1 MKKRTLVCFLIF
13 TLCLFHSSIPDTVFG
28 QDDTSLVQQVYD
40 KYSET
45 LLREDL
51 KDLVDQVLTALS
63 DPETLKNPTIVALG
77 GLGPALDLVLGSPA
91 LIRTVA
97 PAVTDEQIG
106 LLTNDQDIRALLM
119 DSNVRT
125 LLQNTEA
132 VKALQGLLAAAP
144 IDPTPPDP
152 APPTISIT
160 TLSPTTD
167 QSGSFNVAFTTAD
180 VNGDAVTVTGSIS
193 VVPAEAASYY
203 SIPSG
208 TLTGVVRITQT
219 APTAAMPTIAGAT
232 VTLTLVANDG
242 TANSSPAT
250 IAVTFA
256 TAELPPV
263 DPGPPDP
270 PDPVP
275 PPDLT
280 PSNLNGQSR
289 LGGLSLNRV
298 SGRAFIRE
306 IVKAT
311 GLPASSADPLV
322 EPVVD
327 FILAQIPQ
335 GILPKKAIRQILASE
350 QPVSVFAEG
359 KKSQL
364 DFENFGNAITPS
376 LVISDFADVFTG
388 DFDVKKYLTSDNLN
402 LYVRVPDALEG
413 GNVKFNLNGRTVE
426 AERITPVEFQQD
438 TIPYTFRL
446 DESLAATNLPAWP
459 GSDTQIFSSVVLR
472 YSQTGLN
479 GDYIAVTMN
488 PKGNGVW
495 ESDEIGILAKGNTF
509 YYFEVT
515 LTHPVKLEVI
525 NPEVLLQIAAAGTST
540 APAVKEYIIENWSM
554 PDPRNL
560 QLAQRGIIDALFTP
574 DLQAAMAALLAS
586 PEVRP
591 LIEAAYA
598 GQPVEGTAIANAIPR
613 KEITKLQNMFFRNV
627 FRLTSPFEGKPD
639 ENGVYRGGNFD
650 PLLASV
656 FSVPEVDIET
666 DSFWFANIDSIAD
679 GASNLQA
686 GVYNANDELV
696 DQIMVDFEVDTTAPA
711 ADIVFGDGVA
721 NFGENVTGYRNKED
735 IYVATAPNTGAA
747 YLNIT
752 SSSSD
757 VGEGKG
763 YLIYQIIALDANG
776 KPDPADTWLPLTVKN
791 SMVASDIWKIVRG
804 QLEGQSDPT
813 LQAAATLELDDVL
826 PLLNAQLVQQFANPF
841 LKPFGIKLTEEQSA
855 LLANLIGAAVQ
866 DLNLIPLTYDTSRV
880 MMMPVQGENLDLLT
894 GNFGIRA
901 MGIDTLFNVGSYVA
915 PTPLRVV
922 LPEWDRTSV
931 TAASLGDLNGDGDA
945 DEPYE
950 SGTIFRNATDV
961 TLTVT
966 VKERTVHPGT
976 IMVEYEDADGNW
988 QDIGK
993 VDLAEGEHAAGTT
1006 FEVPWSVT
1014 DFDALVAAGDTVAV
1028 RTVTTNG
1035 LQLTDISTD
1044 RSDKF
1049 IINLDADVHP
1059 VDPKVLVV
1067 DVITGDTNPDSG
1079 APRGDI
1085 TLTGYAARRTFPA
1098 TNSIRVD
1105 VSMDGETWIDVGAV
1119 EVMTDPEHGI
1129 DGAETA
1135 LKMFK
1140 GNTLAAVYDADMLH
1154 IDETS
1159 SYIQWSLAIDTV
1171 ASGLADSITKE
1182 NLDAAHAASNKAG
1195 MTYVDLDGNRY
1206 MVRAYPVTSDG
1217 DDVDGVA
1224 EGDMFTEKFSL
1235 DNVDDVGPLGPT
1247 NIVATMTDAYEDTG
1261 VFIDHGDGTYTVGG
1275 LVDKYANDVKSPVVT
1290 FTISPTADPMTYAGV
1305 KLMTSLPKGATVK
1318 DANGELILPAEDTG
1332 AYVLEGSGPITVTVD
1347 VGTLMDEDE
1356 LVHNDRYIED
1366 VYIENPDE
1374 FIYNPKGEVFTFQA
1388 HAIAYDAA
1396 MNDQTHDR
1404 AESGEIIDTV
1414 DNKITV
1420 NVQNTYRPDPG
1431 VIAISVVN
1439 SDGMVNPDSGAPQGI
1454 LTFDVYTYGI
1464 TSAPTEGIRVEVR
1477 RKSTASG
1484 EWIDPTWERITGTAM
1499 PSEIVSVS
1507 EVPVT
1512 DLSDILTDAA
1522 NAGIINTGVIGVLVG
1537 ISEAEGESPASL
1549 MKWSYEVDTRKLALE
1564 DTDAP
1569 EGTIKLDDTI
1579 NRGDGD
1585 SERDVS
1591 KDENRYVVR
1600 AYSLTPKNPV
1610 QVEYPKR
1617 DEYLERGGV
1626 EAFFSLDNDDDVPPL
1641 GPTNITDVA
1650 DVAGSIAANE
1660 DGSYTVGGIVDDTV
1674 DSPVAIFSIEPTAD
1688 PKTYVGGMIR
1698 LVRTAPDGT
1707 VTELPSADVTEGQIT
1722 DDVGLLAN
1730 GTYMYHALVADEFG
1744 NWQVQGEND
1753 MPSPVVTV
1761 HVLNFRVSDIS
1772 DLTVTA
1778 VDGESPDRHV
1788 LQETIG
1794 ELQGRFPLK
1803 ESIAVSFNVN
1813 NGSLAV
1819 EDLTGILVDG
1829 HEVTFTAGSGAE
1841 NAFSLMADKLSTLV
1855 DGWYTPEGRVTKRNG
1870 SVTFSLATINLDNTG
1885 PMIAVETPIE
1895 GHTVND
1901 LPTLLAGFGDGDLGS
1916 GVSDGSGVSA
1926 ADTAV
1931 VSLAR
1936 LRPEEVVQDAVP
1948 IDVDQ
1953 SMVEQDLD
1961 SVVYTRTDK
1970 LAAGAYQ
1977 FTVQVADRLGNVG
1990 EQTVTF
1996 AIEGI
2001 NPIVVITAPASGQT
2015 LDHSTEEITGFFTG
2029 GGEVN
2034 ITKFTI
2040 NGESVEP
2047 EKSDN
2052 EFTYTLPEKDADADG
2067 ALDDGEYTVAVEV
2080 TDGSGLTAQTSLTF
2094 TVELPVPTVAIHSPH
2109 AGQVYDNGK
2118 PIIAGD
2124 FTGAEPIAV
2133 ALSIDGVAVEAVAND
2148 NNQFTYTPTEELS
2161 DGAHTVVAVVTDANG
2176 RTAETSTDFT
2186 VDIPGPTVMIHVPA
2200 AGQMYDISRPA
2211 VTGEFSGVAMPVELS
2226 LTLNGAAV
2234 VAEVSDNEFMYTP
2247 TDALDDGEYTL
2258 VAVAT
2263 DANGK
2268 TAEATAIFSI
2278 RLPVP
2283 TATIESPHAAQVYD
2297 NGKPII
2303 AGDFTGAEPITVVL
2317 SVDGVAV
2324 EAVVNDNNQ
2333 FTYTPADA
2341 LDDGSHMVTVVVTD
2355 ANGRTAETSTD
2366 FTVNIPGP
2374 AVMIHVPDAGQMY
2387 DISNP
2392 TIQGEY
2398 SGDAAAMPVKL
2409 SLMLNGEPVEAA
2421 ESGNEFMYTLP
2432 AKDANADGAL
2442 EDGEYTLVAVV
2453 TDDNGKTAEATA
2465 IFSVRLPVPTAT
2477 IESPHAAQVYDDGKP
2492 IVAGSFSGAAPIAV
2506 ELSIDGVAVEA
2517 AVNDNNQ
2524 FTYTPAGALS
2534 DGAHTVTVKVTDAN
2548 GRTAETSTD
2557 FTVDIPGPTVAILSP
2572 AAGQEYDHGM
2582 PVVRGEFGGET
2593 DIEFTLALDGET
2605 VEAMVEDN
2613 KFTYTPDPSL
2623 DDGEYI
2629 LVAVATDAN
2638 GKTAEATTIF
2648 SIRLPVPTV
2657 AVISPEAG
2665 QVYDHGK
2672 PVITG
2677 EFSGAAPIEVSLSI
2691 DGEAVEAEVNDNN
2704 QFTYTP
2710 ADALSDGDHMI
2721 AVKVTD
2727 ANGRMAE
2734 TSSVFT
2740 VDIPGPTVMIH
2751 VPAAGQMYDISRPA
2765 VTGEFSGVA
2774 MPVELSLTL
2783 NGAAVVA
2790 EVSNGEFMYTP
2801 TDALDD
2807 GEYTLVAVA
2816 TDANGKTAEA
2826 TTIFSIRLPV
2836 PTVAVVSPE
2845 AGQVY
2850 DHGKPVITG
2859 EFSGAAPI
2867 EVSLSIDGTAVEAEV
2882 NDNNQFTYT
2891 PADALSDGDHM
2902 IAVKVTDANGRMA
2915 ETSSVFTVD
2924 IPGPSVAIHVP
2935 AAGQMYDISRPTVT
2949 GEFSGVAMP
2958 VELSL
2963 TLNGAAVVAE
2973 VSDGEFMYTPADALD
2988 DGEYTLVAV
2997 ATDANGKTA
3006 EATTIFSIRLP
3017 VPTVAVV
3024 SPEAGQVYDHGK
3036 PVITG
3041 EFSGAAPI
3049 EVSLSI
3055 DGTAVEA
3062 EVNDNNQFTY
3072 TPADALSDGD
3082 HMIAVKVTDANGRM
3096 AETSSVFTVDIPGPS
3111 VAIHVPA
3118 AGQMYDISR
3127 PTVTG
3132 EFSGVAMPVEL
3143 SLTLNGA
3150 AVVAEVSDGEFM
3162 YTPAD
3167 ALDDGEYT
3175 LVAVATDANGKTAEA
3190 TTIFSIRLPVP
3201 TVAVVSP
3208 EAGQV
3213 YDHGKPVITGE
3224 FSGAAPIEVSLSI
3237 DGTAVE
3243 AEVNDNN
3250 QFTYTP
3256 ADALGDG
3263 DHMIAVKVTDANGR
3277 MAETSSVFTV
3287 DIPGPSVAIHS
3298 PASGQTYDHG
3308 KPVIRVEFSGMTDV
3322 EVTTFTVNGEDVAVE
3337 AEDNQFAYTP
3347 ADALGTGE
3355 YVVFVEVTDANEK
3368 TAQATVVFN
3377 VKLDST
3383 PPVISEVSPAGVVK
3397 LNKAD
3402 ILAENMAITISAVVL
3417 EEQSSISNMQY
3428 VINNG
3433 IPRSYPV
3440 QRATN
3445 KFEIIESFT
3454 PGTHTIKLI
3463 AASEGGTREF
3473 EWQFTLE
3480 VDEAAPVISSITP
3493 AGTIHAGL
3501 PIISASATD
3510 ESGVENIAIVV
3521 MDSNGEEVKGE
3532 TKNDDEDRTNTGIT
3546 RLDFHPEA
3554 PLSEGTYAIEVRAT
3568 DAFGNS
3574 STAKGGFTIDFDTAA
3589 PIITSSSPHNGAR
3602 LMYKHDEMARPLL
3615 SITFGDGETGVNP
3628 DSIRLV
3634 IESPKAGGGS
3644 QAQPINLTDEQMSA
3658 TQVLYTP
3665 AAPAFPNGFAVPGQY
3680 TVTLEV
3686 SDNAHQ
3692 EGNVSEENDGARKAN
3707 MAVYQFSFFVEFA
3720 DAPILMKPFNFPN
3733 PFKDNTRI
3741 SFGLNRMSTVS
3752 IVIYD
3757 VTGRPVRTLRDNVI
3771 MNAGNYTGQNGIGW
3785 DGKTSGGEDLA
3796 RGIYYCVIEVTDGF
3810 EPESATLKLA
3820 LTR

>member
-13 TLCLFHSSIPDTVFG
+13 TLCVFHSSIPDTVFG

-63 DPETLKNPTIVALG
+63 DPATLKNPTIVALG
-77 GLGPALDLVLGSPA
+77 GLGPALDLVLGNPA
-91 LIRTVA
+91 LIRTVV
-97 PAVTDEQIG
+97 PTVTDEQIG
-106 LLTNDQDIRALLM
+106 LLTNDKDIRAILM
-119 DSNVRT
+119 DPNVRT

-132 VKALQGLLAAAP
+132 VKELQGRLAAAPP
-144 IDPTPPDP
+144 IDPTPVDP

-160 TLSPTTD
+160 TPSPATD

-180 VNGDAVTVTGSIS
+180 VNGDTVTVTGSIS
-193 VVPAEAASYY
+193 VVPAEATNYY
-203 SIPSG
+203 RIPSG
-208 TLTGVVRITQT
+208 MLTSPVRIRQT
-219 APTAAMPTIAGAT
+219 APTTAMPTIPGAT
-232 VTLTLVANDG
+232 ITLTLIAKDG
-242 TANSSPAT
+242 TVAEDGTERSASAT
-250 IAVTFA
+250 IVVTFA
-256 TAELPPV
+256 AAEQPPV

-388 DFDVKKYLTSDNLN
+388 DFEVKKYLTSDNLN
-402 LYVRVPDALEG
+402 VYVRVPDVLEG

-525 NPEVLLQIAAAGTST
+525 NPEALLQIAAAGTST
-540 APAVKEYIIENWSM
+540 VPAVKEYIIENWSM

-574 DLQAAMAALLAS
+574 DLQAALFALLAS

-598 GQPVEGTAIANAIPR
+598 GQPIGAAAIANAIPR

-666 DSFWFANIDSIAD
+666 DSFWFANIGSIAD

-880 MMMPVQGENLDLLT
+880 MMMPVQGKNLDLLT

-988 QDIGK
+988 QNIGK

-1044 RSDKF
+1044 RADKF

-1067 DVITGDTNPDSG
+1067 DVITGDMNPDSG
-1079 APRGDI
+1079 APQGDI
-1085 TLTGYAARRTFPA
+1085 TLTGYAARRTFPE
-1098 TNSIRVD
+1098 TESISVQ
-1105 VSMDGETWIDVGAV
+1105 VSMDSETWIDVGTV

-1140 GNTLAAVYDADMLH
+1140 GNTLAAVYDADVLH

-1159 SYIQWSLAIDTV
+1159 SYIQWSLDIDTV
-1171 ASGLADSITKE
+1171 ASGLEDSITKE

-1206 MVRAYPVTSDG
+1206 MVRAYPVTSNGPDEN
-1217 DDVDGVA
+1217 GVA

-1275 LVDKYANDVKSPVVT
+1275 LVDKYADDVKSPVVT

-1305 KLMTSLPKGATVK
+1305 KLMTSLPKGAIVK
-1318 DANGELILPAEDTG
+1318 DAKGELILPAEDTG

-1374 FIYNPKGEVFTFQA
+1374 FIYNPKGQVFTFQV

-1396 MNDQTHDR
+1396 MNYQTHDR

-1439 SDGMVNPDSGAPQGI
+1439 SDGMVNPDSGAPQGM

-1626 EAFFSLDNDDDVPPL
+1626 EAYFSLDNDDDVPPL
-1641 GPTNITDVA
+1641 GPTYITDVA
-1650 DVAGSIAANE
+1650 DVAGSITANE
-1660 DGSYTVGGIVDDTV
+1660 DGSYTVNLIADDPTLSTDV
-1674 DSPVAIFSIEPTAD
+1674 TFTIEPTAE
-1688 PKTYVGGMIR
+1688 KITYAGGKIG
-1698 LVRTAPDGT
+1698 LVQTVADGSET
-1707 VTELPSADVTEGQIT
+1707 MAEASVEDGKIT
-1722 DDVGLLAN
+1722 IDTRPLDN
-1730 GTYMYHALVADEFG
+1730 GTYMYHALVADKFG
-1744 NWQVQGEND
+1744 NWQVQGELD
-1753 MPSPVVTV
+1753 KPSPVITV
-1761 HVLNFRVSDIS
+1761 HVLNFRRSDIT
-1772 DLTVTA
+1772 DLTVTD

-2040 NGESVEP
+2040 NDEPVEP

-2080 TDGSGLTAQTSLTF
+2080 TDGSGLTAKTSLTF
-2094 TVELPVPTVAIHSPH
+2094 TVELPVPAVAIHSPH
-2109 AGQVYDNGK
+2109 AG
-2118 PIIAGD
+2118 
-2124 FTGAEPIAV
+2124 
-2133 ALSIDGVAVEAVAND
+2133 
-2148 NNQFTYTPTEELS
+2148 
-2161 DGAHTVVAVVTDANG
+2161 
-2176 RTAETSTDFT
+2176 
-2186 VDIPGPTVMIHVPA
+2186 
-2200 AGQMYDISRPA
+2200 
-2211 VTGEFSGVAMPVELS
+2211 
-2226 LTLNGAAV
+2226 
-2234 VAEVSDNEFMYTP
+2234 
-2247 TDALDDGEYTL
+2247 
-2258 VAVAT
+2258 
-2263 DANGK
+2263 
-2268 TAEATAIFSI
+2268 
-2278 RLPVP
+2278 
-2283 TATIESPHAAQVYD
+2283 QVYD

-2341 LDDGSHMVTVVVTD
+2341 LGDGPHMVTVVVTD
-2355 ANGRTAETSTD
+2355 ANGRTTETSTD

-2392 TIQGEY
+2392 TIKGEY

-2409 SLMLNGEPVEAA
+2409 SLMLNGEPIEAA

-2432 AKDANADGAL
+2432 AKDADADGAL

-2517 AVNDNNQ
+2517 EANDNNQ

-2534 DGAHTVTVKVTDAN
+2534 DGAHTVAVKVTDAN
-2548 GRTAETSTD
+2548 GRTAETATD

-2691 DGEAVEAEVNDNN
+2691 DGTAVEAEVNDNN

-2740 VDIPGPTVMIH
+2740 VDIPGPSVAIH
-2751 VPAAGQMYDISRPA
+2751 APAAGQMYDISKPA

-2790 EVSNGEFMYTP
+2790 EVSDNEFMYTP
-2801 TDALDD
+2801 ADALDD

-2826 TTIFSIRLPV
+2826 TAIFSIRLPV
-2836 PTVAVVSPE
+2836 PTVAVISPE

-2924 IPGPSVAIHVP
+2924 IPGPSVAIHAP
-2935 AAGQMYDISRPTVT
+2935 AAGQMYDISKPAVT

-2973 VSDGEFMYTPADALD
+2973 VSDNEFMYTPADALD

-3006 EATTIFSIRLP
+3006 EATAIFSIRLP
-3017 VPTVAVV
+3017 VPTVAVI

-3111 VAIHVPA
+3111 VAIHAPA
-3118 AGQMYDISR
+3118 AGQMYDISK
-3127 PTVTG
+3127 PAVTG

-3150 AVVAEVSDGEFM
+3150 AVVAEVSDNEFM

-3190 TTIFSIRLPVP
+3190 TAIFSIRLPVP
-3201 TVAVVSP
+3201 TVAVISP

-3256 ADALGDG
+3256 ADALSDG

-3308 KPVIRVEFSGMTDV
+3308 KPVVRVEFSGMTDV

-3445 KFEIIESFT
+3445 KFEITESFT

-3473 EWQFTLE
+3473 EWRFTLE

-3532 TKNDDEDRTNTGIT
+3532 TQNDDEDRTNTGIT

-3658 TQVLYTP
+3658 TQVLYAP

>member
-28 QDDTSLVQQVYD
+28 QDAAPTSAELAQQVYD
-40 KYSET
+40 KYRTT
-45 LLREDL
+45 LDREDIKAVLPQVLVGL
-51 KDLVDQVLTALS
+51 KDPDIQPLLNAATINLVLGNPSLLATFKPDIDPRFIQLL
-63 DPETLKNPTIVALG
+63 DPETGDAQLRGMLG
-77 GLGPALDLVLGSPA
+77 DTLVIS
-91 LIRTVA
+91 
-97 PAVTDEQIG
+97 
-106 LLTNDQDIRALLM
+106 
-119 DSNVRT
+119 
-125 LLQNTEA
+125 LLQDPAAIDALA
-132 VKALQGLLAAAP
+132 VLLDVSSTP
-144 IDPTPPDP
+144 PDPTPPDP
-152 APPTISIT
+152 APPTLSIT
-160 TLSPTTD
+160 TSSPTTD
-167 QSGSFNVAFTTAD
+167 QRGSFNVAFTTAD

-208 TLTGVVRITQT
+208 TLTGVVRIMQT
-219 APTAAMPTIAGAT
+219 APTAAMPTIPGAT

-242 TANSSPAT
+242 TADSSPAT

-256 TAELPPV
+256 TVEQPTV

-270 PDPVP
+270 PVP

-402 LYVRVPDALEG
+402 LYVRVPDVLEG

-598 GQPVEGTAIANAIPR
+598 GQPIEGTAIANAIPR
-613 KEITKLQNMFFRNV
+613 KEITKLQNLFFRNV

-686 GVYNANDELV
+686 GVYNANAELV

-711 ADIVFGDGVA
+711 ADIVFGDGVT

-901 MGIDTLFNVGSYVA
+901 MGIDTLFNVGSDVA

-961 TLTVT
+961 TLTIT

-988 QDIGK
+988 QNIGK
-993 VDLAEGEHAAGTT
+993 VDLAEGEHAAGAT

-1014 DFDALVAAGDTVAV
+1014 DFDALLAAGDTVAV

-1044 RSDKF
+1044 RSDTF

-1067 DVITGDTNPDSG
+1067 DVITGDMNPDSG

-1085 TLTGYAARRTFPA
+1085 TLTGYAARRTFPE
-1098 TNSIRVD
+1098 TESVSVQ
-1105 VSMDGETWIDVGAV
+1105 VSMDNETWIDVGTV

-1171 ASGLADSITKE
+1171 ALELADSITKE

-1217 DDVDGVA
+1217 NDVDGVA

-1275 LVDKYANDVKSPVVT
+1275 LVDKYADDVKSPVVT

-1305 KLMTSLPKGATVK
+1305 KLMTSLPKGAIVK
-1318 DANGELILPAEDTG
+1318 DANGVLIVPAEDTG

-1374 FIYNPKGEVFTFQA
+1374 FIYNPKGEAFTFQV

-1396 MNDQTHDR
+1396 MNYQTHDR

-1414 DNKITV
+1414 ENKITV
-1420 NVQNTYRPDPG
+1420 NVQHTYRPDPG

-1674 DSPVAIFSIEPTAD
+1674 DSPVAMFSIEPTAD

-1707 VTELPSADVTEGQIT
+1707 VTELPSVDVTEGQIT

-1730 GTYMYHALVADEFG
+1730 GTYMYYALVADEFG

-1885 PMIAVETPIE
+1885 PMIAIETPTE

-1916 GVSDGSGVSA
+1916 GVSDGSGVSMM
-1926 ADTAV
+1926 DTAA

-1948 IDVDQ
+1948 INVDQ

-2001 NPIVVITAPASGQT
+2001 NPIVIITAPASGQT
-2015 LDHSTEEITGFFTG
+2015 FDHSPEKVTGFFIG
-2029 GGEVN
+2029 GGDVSISE
-2034 ITKFTI
+2034 FTI
-2040 NGESVEP
+2040 NDADMTAEVDGG
-2047 EKSDN
+2047 N
-2052 EFTYTLPEKDADADG
+2052 FTYMPAEALGDG
-2067 ALDDGEYTVAVEV
+2067 DYTVAVEV

-2109 AGQVYDNGK
+2109 AAQVYDNGK

-2133 ALSIDGVAVEAVAND
+2133 ALSIDGVAVEAV
-2148 NNQFTYTPTEELS
+2148 
-2161 DGAHTVVAVVTDANG
+2161 
-2176 RTAETSTDFT
+2176 
-2186 VDIPGPTVMIHVPA
+2186 
-2200 AGQMYDISRPA
+2200 
-2211 VTGEFSGVAMPVELS
+2211 
-2226 LTLNGAAV
+2226 
-2234 VAEVSDNEFMYTP
+2234 
-2247 TDALDDGEYTL
+2247 
-2258 VAVAT
+2258 
-2263 DANGK
+2263 
-2268 TAEATAIFSI
+2268 
-2278 RLPVP
+2278 
-2283 TATIESPHAAQVYD
+2283 
-2297 NGKPII
+2297 
-2303 AGDFTGAEPITVVL
+2303 
-2317 SVDGVAV
+2317 
-2324 EAVVNDNNQ
+2324 VNDNNQ

-2341 LDDGSHMVTVVVTD
+2341 LGDGSHMVTVVVTD

-2374 AVMIHVPDAGQMY
+2374 TVMIHVPDAGQMY
-2387 DISNP
+2387 DISTP

-2409 SLMLNGEPVEAA
+2409 SLMLNGELVEAA

-2432 AKDANADGAL
+2432 AKDADADGAL
-2442 EDGEYTLVAVV
+2442 EDGEYTLVAVA
-2453 TDDNGKTAEATA
+2453 TDANGKTAEATA

-2492 IVAGSFSGAAPIAV
+2492 IVAGSFSGAAPIMVA
-2506 ELSIDGVAVEA
+2506 LSIDGVAVEA
-2517 AVNDNNQ
+2517 VVNDNNQ

-2534 DGAHTVTVKVTDAN
+2534 DGAHTVAVKVTDAN

-2557 FTVDIPGPTVAILSP
+2557 FIVDIPGPTVAILSP

-2582 PVVRGEFGGET
+2582 PIVRGEFGGET
-2593 DIEFTLALDGET
+2593 DIVFTLALDGET

-2613 KFTYTPDPSL
+2613 KFTYTPD
-2623 DDGEYI
+2623 
-2629 LVAVATDAN
+2629 
-2638 GKTAEATTIF
+2638 
-2648 SIRLPVPTV
+2648 
-2657 AVISPEAG
+2657 
-2665 QVYDHGK
+2665 
-2672 PVITG
+2672 
-2677 EFSGAAPIEVSLSI
+2677 LS
-2691 DGEAVEAEVNDNN
+2691 
-2704 QFTYTP
+2704 
-2710 ADALSDGDHMI
+2710 
-2721 AVKVTD
+2721 
-2727 ANGRMAE
+2727 
-2734 TSSVFT
+2734 
-2740 VDIPGPTVMIH
+2740 
-2751 VPAAGQMYDISRPA
+2751 
-2765 VTGEFSGVA
+2765 
-2774 MPVELSLTL
+2774 
-2783 NGAAVVA
+2783 
-2790 EVSNGEFMYTP
+2790 
-2801 TDALDD
+2801 LDD

-2816 TDANGKTAEA
+2816 TDANGKTANA
-2826 TTIFSIRLPV
+2826 TVIFSVKLPV
-2836 PTVAVVSPE
+2836 PTVVVVSPE

-2867 EVSLSIDGTAVEAEV
+2867 EVSLSVDGEAVVAEV

-2924 IPGPSVAIHVP
+2924 IPGPSVAIHSP
-2935 AAGQMYDISRPTVT
+2935 AAGQMYDISKPAVT

-2963 TLNGAAVVAE
+2963 TLNGEVVAAE
-2973 VSDGEFMYTPADALD
+2973 VSDNEFMYMPTDALD

-3006 EATTIFSIRLP
+3006 EATTIFSIELP
-3017 VPTVAVV
+3017 VPTVVVV

-3049 EVSLSI
+3049 EVSLSV
-3055 DGTAVEA
+3055 DGEAVVA

-3111 VAIHVPA
+3111 VAIHSPA
-3118 AGQMYDISR
+3118 AGQMYDISK
-3127 PTVTG
+3127 PAVTG

-3143 SLTLNGA
+3143 SLTLNGE
-3150 AVVAEVSDGEFM
+3150 VVAAEVSDNEFM
-3162 YTPAD
+3162 YMPTD

-3190 TTIFSIRLPVP
+3190 TTIFSIELPVP
-3201 TVAVVSP
+3201 TVVVVSP

-3224 FSGAAPIEVSLSI
+3224 FSGAAPIEVSLSV
-3237 DGTAVE
+3237 DGEAVV

-3256 ADALGDG
+3256 ADALSDG
-3263 DHMIAVKVTDANGR
+3263 DHMIAVKVTDANGRMAETSSVFTVDIPGPSVAIHSPAAGQMYDISKPAVTGEFSGVAMPVELSLTLNGEVVAAEVSDNEFMYTPTDALDDGEYTLVAVATDANGKTAEATTIFSIELPVPTVVVVSPEAGQVYDHGKPVITGEFSGAAPIEVSLSVDGEAVVAEVNDNNQFTYTPADALSDGDHMIAVKVTDANGRMAETSSVFTVDIPGPSVAIHSPAAGQMYDISKPSVTGEFSGVAMPVELSLTLNGAAVAAEVSDNEFTYTPTDALDDGEYTLVAVATDANGKTAEATTIFSIELPVPTVAILTPSAGQVYDHGKPVITGEFSGAAPIEVSLSVDGEAVVAEVNDNNQFTYTPADALSDGGHMIAVKVTDANGR

-3355 YVVFVEVTDANEK
+3355 HVVFVEVTDANEK

-3445 KFEIIESFT
+3445 KFEITESFA

-3532 TKNDDEDRTNTGIT
+3532 TMNDDEDRTNTGIT

-3602 LMYKHDEMARPLL
+3602 LMYKHDEIARPLL
-3615 SITFGDGETGVNP
+3615 SITFGDAETGVNP

-3665 AAPAFPNGFAVPGQY
+3665 AAPAFPNGFAEPGQY

-3707 MAVYQFSFFVEFA
+3707 MAVYQFNFFVEFA